1 MVKQQMDN
9 KYVISHILSD
19 HRNDVKTLNLFVT
32 PLSLF
37 ANGST

>member
-1 MVKQQMDN
+1 MDN
-9 KYVISHILSD
+9 KYVMSHTLRD
-19 HRNDVKTLNLFVT
+19 HRNDIKTLNLLVT